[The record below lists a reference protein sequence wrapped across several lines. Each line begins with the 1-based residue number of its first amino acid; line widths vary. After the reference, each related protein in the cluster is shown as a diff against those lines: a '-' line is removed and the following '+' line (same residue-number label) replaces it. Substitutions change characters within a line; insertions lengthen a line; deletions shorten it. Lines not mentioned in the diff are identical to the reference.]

1 MKTNQMKY
9 FVEGRNERGYGDPAI
24 LLKDSEGDNRT
35 LSVRKE
41 GDHIILMEECDGYFF
56 QTYSKLEFKNMLTEL
71 LDWVE

>member
-35 LSVRKE
+35 FSVSKKE
-41 GDHIILMEECDGYFF
+41 IILF
-56 QTYSKLEFKNMLTEL
+56 
-71 LDWVE
+71 